1 MNLTGKFARLR
12 PIVEA
17 DAALTLKWRTSQR
30 ARYLQP
36 GAVTVDQQRSW
47 ITTHLDAD
55 EYNWIIEYQ
64 DQPVGMIAIYDINKG
79 HRSATIGRFLIGE
92 EALVGQ
98 APVGFEADL
107 LVSDFAFDQLQL
119 HRIHGPVM
127 ADNEAV
133 IQTRLYLGY
142 VQEGIAREHYI
153 YDGEFKDAVM
163 FGLLED
169 EYRRTCRPRL
179 ESLISLFGGIAN
191 G

>member
-1 MNLTGKFARLR
+1 MILTGKYARLR
-12 PIVEA
+12 PIVEN
-17 DAALTLKWRTSQR
+17 DAALTLKWRTSDR

-36 GAVTVDQQRSW
+36 GAETVDQQRNW
-47 ITTHLDAD
+47 IAKHMTAD
-55 EYNWIIEYQ
+55 EHNWIIEYREH
-64 DQPVGMIAIYDINKG
+64 PVGMIALHDINNA

-92 EALVGQ
+92 ESVVGP

-107 LVSDFAFDQLQL
+107 LVSDFAFEELHL

-127 ADNEAV
+127 EDNEAV

-142 VQEGIAREHYI
+142 VKEGVAREHYI
-153 YDGEFKDAVM
+153 YHGEFKDAVM

-169 EYRRTCRPRL
+169 EYRQTCKPRL
-179 ESLISLFGGIAN
+179 KSLIRLFGGIDQ

>member
-1 MNLTGKFARLR
+1 MILAGKFARLR
-12 PIVEA
+12 PIVED
-17 DAALTLKWRTSQR
+17 DAAITLKWRTSQR

-36 GAVTVDQQRSW
+36 GAVTVEQQRSW
-47 ITTHLDAD
+47 IASHLDAD
-55 EYNWIIEYQ
+55 EHNWIIEYKGH
-64 DQPVGMIAIYDINKG
+64 PVGMIALYDINKG

-92 EALVGQ
+92 EAFVGR
-98 APVGFEADL
+98 APVGFETDL

-127 ADNEAV
+127 EDNEAV

-142 VQEGIAREHYI
+142 VKEGVSREHYI
-153 YDGEFKDAVM
+153 YHGEFKDAVM

-179 ESLISLFGGIAN
+179 ESLIRLFGGVDK